1 MDDDKYTSYESTS
14 STNTTS
20 LPFRFY
26 IYDLPSSLNY
36 DIVDSYHKSHLKT
49 CFNFSHYG
57 MGSEI
62 FKTGQEDGSFYV
74 YDTHQFSLE
83 VIIHEKL
90 KKNVLRTRNPEK
102 ADIFYIPAYIGLLCT
117 GNRHR
122 APETINKL
130 KNLLT
135 NSYYFSIGKPHFS
148 TVSKIQKEMC
158 SDVCPYL
165 SQTFTNK
172 VTFISIEK
180 QKLSNSVKSI
190 WPYSAMFKNSVLVAP
205 YPSYGHFKQSTNM
218 DLSTVPYNDRDVYIL
233 LAVSERRTNPQR
245 SKLMDQFEMR
255 TKLGYSRF
263 KICHHKSQTRMV
275 LFYTNECNPD
285 LAKLLIPWMQH
296 SVFCLQPP
304 GDSPS
309 RKSFYDS
316 VMSGCIPVILTDGD
330 RHNPY
335 AFQDLIDYNTFTI
348 SIEMDRIAQHDH
360 QISDI
365 LQDIPK
371 SKIQKM
377 QDNIRQ
383 MARYMQYSLPSGKK
397 ERENDALQ
405 LIFQQLSIKFK
416 LEYDKKIEFLHQ
428 PI

>member
-1 MDDDKYTSYESTS
+1 
-14 STNTTS
+14 
-20 LPFRFY
+20 
-26 IYDLPSSLNY
+26 
-36 DIVDSYHKSHLKT
+36 
-49 CFNFSHYG
+49 
-57 MGSEI
+57 
-62 FKTGQEDGSFYV
+62 
-74 YDTHQFSLE
+74 
-83 VIIHEKL
+83 
-90 KKNVLRTRNPEK
+90 
-102 ADIFYIPAYIGLLCT
+102 
-117 GNRHR
+117 
-122 APETINKL
+122 
-130 KNLLT
+130 
-135 NSYYFSIGKPHFS
+135 
-148 TVSKIQKEMC
+148 
-158 SDVCPYL
+158 
-165 SQTFTNK
+165 
-172 VTFISIEK
+172 
-180 QKLSNSVKSI
+180 
-190 WPYSAMFKNSVLVAP
+190 
-205 YPSYGHFKQSTNM
+205 
-218 DLSTVPYNDRDVYIL
+218 
-233 LAVSERRTNPQR
+233 
-245 SKLMDQFEMR
+245 
-255 TKLGYSRF
+255 
-263 KICHHKSQTRMV
+263 
-275 LFYTNECNPD
+275 
-285 LAKLLIPWMQH
+285 MQH

-348 SIEMDRIAQHDH
+348 SIEMDRIAKHDH